1 VSGYDLEKQQDREDR
16 RKHLEL
22 VSAIV
27 ARMAGASS
35 AAKGWSVTVAGAAF
49 GVAVVRA
56 SWYLFALGVG
66 ALLVF
71 GMLDALYLHNERK
84 FRDLYR
90 AIVQNSVEP
99 LSMDTAHLRIRSKR
113 ESVLSW
119 SVLGF
124 YFPLAVAGLILLIFS
139 LAHGH
144 SNQERSLNHG
154 TTAPQTSP
162 THTTPV
168 GISPPPTSAGPKPA
182 APSSAKTAYGAPE
195 RAAAPR
201 RGPRP
206 DRNWGVFG
214 TVARQSKSP

>member
-27 ARMAGASS
+27 ARMAGASN

-66 ALLVF
+66 VLLVF
-71 GMLDALYLHNERK
+71 GTLDALYLHNEKK

-90 AIVQNSVEP
+90 AIVKNSVEP
-99 LSMDTAHLRIRSKR
+99 LSMDTDRLQVRPKR
-113 ESVLSW
+113 ESFLSW

-124 YFPLAVAGLILLIFS
+124 YLPLAVAGLILLILS
-139 LAHGH
+139 LTLG
-144 SNQERSLNHG
+144 
-154 TTAPQTSP
+154 
-162 THTTPV
+162 
-168 GISPPPTSAGPKPA
+168 
-182 APSSAKTAYGAPE
+182 APS
-195 RAAAPR
+195 
-201 RGPRP
+201 
-206 DRNWGVFG
+206 
-214 TVARQSKSP
+214 